1 MCVCITCIFRKSGK
15 KNLKDELTAARKYFI
30 VARRRNGSKFS
41 FLCWITSI
49 FSFVRDVQSY
59 YVFVSSWMMKM
70 ESILSKEQ
78 RMDKF
83 AEDLTSRCNVFIQVV
98 ASSFLECLDHLF
110 VNPVC
115 RRYTVK
121 ELWRVGY
128 VFVFKTEID
137 LVM

>member
-1 MCVCITCIFRKSGK
+1 
-15 KNLKDELTAARKYFI
+15 
-30 VARRRNGSKFS
+30 
-41 FLCWITSI
+41 
-49 FSFVRDVQSY
+49 
-59 YVFVSSWMMKM
+59 
-70 ESILSKEQ
+70 
-78 RMDKF
+78 MDKF

-121 ELWRVGY
+121 ELWRVEY